1 MGKNKSMEEFNLLDL
16 DGMIRRGGSFESKLA
31 ELYLAADCSNRAIL
45 QRSFGGVFAK
55 FKYKKNK
62 NG

>member
-1 MGKNKSMEEFNLLDL
+1 MGKKSMEEFNFIDL
-16 DGMIRRGGSFESKLA
+16 VGMVRRGGSFESKLA
-31 ELYLAADCSNRAIL
+31 ELYQVADCSNRAIL
-45 QRSFGGVFAK
+45 QKSFECVFAK